1 MSKPPKRRLKVFQA
15 PFGFYDTV
23 VAAPSRA
30 AALRAWGTHQDLFAS
45 GQAAE
50 ISDPETV
57 AIAVRHPEVVLKR
70 AVGSK
75 DAFAVEATSL
85 PDVPAP
91 QPKAA
96 RAKPERAPVKAVKPA
111 KPVDRRALDAAE
123 ALVRKVDQDRKAEEA
138 RFREREA
145 ALEAQRTAA
154 QEAYVVERKAATA
167 ALVKAREAFR
177 RAGGSD

>member
-1 MSKPPKRRLKVFQA
+1 VSKPPKRRLKVFQA
-15 PFGFYDTV
+15 PFGFYDTI

-30 AALRAWGTHQDLFAS
+30 AALRAWGTQQNQFAT
-45 GQAAE
+45 AL
-50 ISDPETV
+50 
-57 AIAVRHPEVVLKR
+57 RHPEVVLKR

-85 PDVPAP
+85 PDVPEAR
-91 QPKAA
+91 PKAV
-96 RAKPERAPVKAVKPA
+96 RAKPAPQPVKAVKA
-111 KPVDRRALDAAE
+111 VKPVDRRALDAAE

>member
-1 MSKPPKRRLKVFQA
+1 VSKPPKRRLKVFHA
-15 PFGFYDTV
+15 PFGFYDTI

-30 AALRAWGTHQDLFAS
+30 AALRAWGTHQNLFAS
-45 GQAAE
+45 GQASE

-57 AIAVRHPEVVLKR
+57 ATALRHPEVVLKR

-85 PDVPAP
+85 PDVPEAR
-91 QPKAA
+91 PKAV
-96 RAKPERAPVKAVKPA
+96 RAKLAPAVKAVKAA

-145 ALEAQRTAA
+145 ALEAQRIAA
-154 QEAYVVERKAATA
+154 QEGYVVERKAATA